1 MANKTY
7 SEALR
12 ELQDTIQKMQDPNCD
27 IDLLAQYTEQA
38 LQLLKF
44 CKDKLHKTDEDV
56 RKCLEQ
62 LAPTAT
68 P

>member
-56 RKCLEQ
+56 RKCLDQ
-62 LAPTAT
+62 LAPTAN

>member
-1 MANKTY
+1 MANQSY

-12 ELQDTIQKMQDPNCD
+12 ELQETIQKMQDPNCD
-27 IDLLAQYTEQA
+27 IDLLAQYTEHA

-62 LAPTAT
+62 LAPTAN

>member
-1 MANKTY
+1 MAEKSYT
-7 SEALR
+7 EALR
-12 ELQDTIQKMQDPNCD
+12 QLQETIQKMQDPNCD
-27 IDLLAQYTEQA
+27 IDLLAQYTENA

-62 LAPTAT
+62 LAPTAN